1 MLSQVVG
8 AKWIVLAAAGASAA
22 IAASALASSAP
33 LTVAPTPAQRAA
45 ILHAFGDPK
54 AANRCL
60 TARLAA
66 SNHKYATVR
75 FRTLRSC
82 RRSAFNGVN
91 VLKRVKPGHWRVVFE
106 GSAFRCPLAGIP
118 RGVQRDLGVCPG

>member
-1 MLSQVVG
+1 MMLSQVVG
-8 AKWIVLAAAGASAA
+8 AKWILIAAVGASAA
-22 IAASALASSAP
+22 IAASAFAAP
-33 LTVAPTPAQRAA
+33 LTVTPTPAQRAA

-54 AANRCL
+54 AADSCL
-60 TARLAA
+60 TTRLAA

-82 RRSAFNGVN
+82 RKWAFNGVN

-118 RGVQRDLGVCPG
+118 RGVQRDLGVCPAG